1 MKKIIFLI
9 ASILLMACSQE
20 EAMKIADN
28 DLQST
33 TNHRF
38 QKVSVEQAKQR
49 LHQFMNSCG
58 RQTRSTDPEVAEV
71 FTLKVSLSDSTGS
84 GDVGNVDTIG
94 VDPNYPIQP
103 EDAELLEY
111 AYVFNFTED
120 GFAIMGAIEEL
131 PEVIAFS
138 DDGYIPDP
146 EKQVTETNS
155 IHNPMVSNYLQ
166 ELAFYAAYV
175 ISNSVND
182 DGSDPIKTKIYGS
195 WSEGT
200 YIESG
205 RCPVQWHQWSPY
217 NKLFPQGSNGK
228 QPTGCV
234 TVAVAQYM
242 ACFQYPSSYNGY
254 SFDWDA
260 MINSGGILDHYVDTE
275 SMIAQLMYQLSR
287 PNNLNIIYNYDKD
300 EAGGYI
306 SNISRAMQHFGYSN
320 EGYTY
325 GYTEDVVLNQLQNG
339 YPVIMGGYRQKED
352 APEETEGHAW
362 LVDGLYEKSR
372 EVTTIYK
379 NGSKFKKTEY
389 SYLYRCNWGWKED
402 LVKGNY
408 NGWFVAGNFDPRQKA
423 DPKNTGM
430 QTDVGAKS
438 RFRDIKM
445 FYGARP

>member
-146 EKQVTETNS
+146 EKQVTETS
-155 IHNPMVSNYLQ
+155 SCHNPMVTDYLQ

-182 DGSDPIKTKIYGS
+182 DGSDPIKTKTYGP
-195 WSEGT
+195 WSEGR

-205 RCPVQWHQWSPY
+205 LCPVQWHQRSPY
-217 NKLFPQGSNGK
+217 NKLFPQGEKGK
-228 QPTGCV
+228 QPVGCI
-234 TVAVAQYM
+234 TAAVAQYM
-242 ACFQYPSSYNGY
+242 ACFKYPASYNGY

-287 PNNLNIIYNYDKD
+287 PNNLNIIYNPATD
-300 EAGGYI
+300 ESEGYI
-306 SNISRAMQHFGYSN
+306 KDIPRTMQKFGYSN
-320 EGYTY
+320 KGKNYL
-325 GYTEDVVLNQLQNG
+325 YTEDAVRNQLQNG
-339 YPVIMGGYRQKED
+339 FPVIMGGYRPKED
-352 APEETEGHAW
+352 NPTETEGHAW

-372 EVTTIYK
+372 EVTITLKSGYKYTI
-379 NGSKFKKTEY
+379 TEY
-389 SYLYRCNWGWKED
+389 SYLYRCNWGWTD
-402 LVKGNY
+402 DFIGATY
-408 NGWFVAGNFDPRQKA
+408 NGWFVAGNFDPRQKV
-423 DPKNTGM
+423 DPKNSDIS
-430 QTDVGAKS
+430 TDVASIS
-438 RFRDIKM
+438 RFDSIQT